1 MRASKKNEIIGYR
14 STKPYKMRRG
24 DADINL
30 ARIQSILIQ
39 QLLRAECLPRAV
51 HERRDGLS
59 QPIHFIW
66 FQHGLRRRVGCSLL
80 I

>member
-1 MRASKKNEIIGYR
+1 MLVTNKNNIIGHR

-66 FQHGLRRRVGCSLL
+66 FQHGLRRRIGRSVL